1 MMSVKAPHAVGF
13 GLPNRTGK
21 WLALVAGLLIIGVV
35 AFVILPALSD
45 FMGFREVH
53 NMIIEEKIEAGAWYY
68 IFVDKIKDI
77 EPAVRDT
84 MQYTPRK
91 F

>member
-1 MMSVKAPHAVGF
+1 MMSVKASHTVGF
-13 GLPNRTGK
+13 GLPNRTSK

-35 AFVILPALSD
+35 AFVIMPALSD
-45 FMGFREVH
+45 AMGFREVH

-91 F
+91 Y

>member
-45 FMGFREVH
+45 FMGFREV
-53 NMIIEEKIEAGAWYY
+53 
-68 IFVDKIKDI
+68 
-77 EPAVRDT
+77 
-84 MQYTPRK
+84 Q
-91 F
+91 

>member
-1 MMSVKAPHAVGF
+1 MSVKASHTVGF
-13 GLPNRTGK
+13 GLPNRTSK

-35 AFVILPALSD
+35 AFVIMLALSD
-45 FMGFREVH
+45 AMGFREVH